1 MSFIDPWQLNFSKFY
16 STFHYSGYVNPRRGG
31 NSREIIEKNI
41 NLQKFLFFASI
52 LLAVGFVIRFAADVY
67 LISVGHNSA
76 PAWLF
81 LIVRAIVFLV
91 PAAICFV
98 VSMVLKKKAETLEEK

>member
-1 MSFIDPWQLNFSKFY
+1 ML
-16 STFHYSGYVNPRRGG
+16 FHVA
-31 NSREIIEKNI
+31 EVTLVKLLKKNI

-52 LLAVGFVIRFAADVY
+52 LLAVGFVIRFAADLY
-67 LISVGHNSA
+67 LISIGQNSA

-98 VSMVLKKKAETLEEK
+98 VSLVMKQKRSSDQP

>member
-1 MSFIDPWQLNFSKFY
+1 LKKPFS
-16 STFHYSGYVNPRRGG
+16 
-31 NSREIIEKNI
+31 
-41 NLQKFLFFASI
+41 LDQFLLFAGI
-52 LLAVGFVIRFAADVY
+52 LLTVGFVIRFAADLY
-67 LISVGHNSA
+67 LISIGQNSA

-98 VSMVLKKKAETLEEK
+98 VSLVMKQKRSSDQP

>member
-1 MSFIDPWQLNFSKFY
+1 MKKPFS
-16 STFHYSGYVNPRRGG
+16 
-31 NSREIIEKNI
+31 
-41 NLQKFLFFASI
+41 LDQFLLFAGI
-52 LLAVGFVIRFAADVY
+52 LLTVGFVIRFAADLY
-67 LISVGHNSA
+67 LISTGQNSA